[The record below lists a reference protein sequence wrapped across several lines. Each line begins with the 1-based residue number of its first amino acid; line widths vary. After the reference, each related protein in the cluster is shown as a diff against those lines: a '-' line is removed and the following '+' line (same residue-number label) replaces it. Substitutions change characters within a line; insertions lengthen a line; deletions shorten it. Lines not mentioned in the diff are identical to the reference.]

1 VIGYNI
7 GMINTVINTVMKG
20 GELVKGCVGIRY
32 DAKAYDCE
40 LCGQFQKPIFLK
52 CKKVMEEKK
61 VMAKLLKKEA
71 VATVAKKSVAKKI
84 VEIPAKEAT
93 KKVGSEKVVAKI
105 AVKSVVKDADPAGE
119 IWREGTSA
127 RTIYDAAIAL
137 LKKAKVVTV
146 DAVAKMVKG
155 KFESDNFEGRV
166 KRTLSAAVKREI
178 LGKAADGGYCKA

>member
-1 VIGYNI
+1 MPGYNI
-7 GMINTVINTVMKG
+7 GMINTVINTVLKG
-20 GELVKGCVGIRY
+20 GELVKGCMGIRY

-40 LCGQFQKPIFLK
+40 LCGQFQKPVFLK

-61 VMAKLLKKEA
+61 VMAKLLKKET
-71 VATVAKKSVAKKI
+71 VATVATVAPVAKKSVAKKTI
-84 VEIPAKEAT
+84 EISAKEST
-93 KKVGSEKVVAKI
+93 KKVVAK
-105 AVKSVVKDADPAGE
+105 SEVKDADPAGE

-127 RTIYDAAIAL
+127 RTIYDAAITL

-155 KFESDNFEGRV
+155 KFESDNFEGRI

>member
-1 VIGYNI
+1 
-7 GMINTVINTVMKG
+7 MINTVINTVMKG

-71 VATVAKKSVAKKI
+71 VAPVATVAKKSAKKST
-84 VEIPAKEAT
+84 VETPAKEAT
-93 KKVGSEKVVAKI
+93 KKVATKKVVAKP

-127 RTIYDAAIAL
+127 RTIYDAAITL